1 MLWIKRINRFWRLH
15 HNRSLKADRQNLNM
29 IIAIDGPAGAGK
41 SSVARA
47 VAQQFHFAYID
58 SGAMYRALA
67 LAARE
72 AGLDATR
79 DAEKIVALA
88 QNLPLRFEDN
98 GRRIFIGAR
107 DVSTPI
113 RAPGMGEATSQIAAI
128 GAVRPAIVAQQQRL
142 GRDGAAQNGGAV
154 LEGRDIQ
161 TVVFPN
167 ADLKIFLTATPRTR
181 AERRLK
187 EWQHSNSQPDLAAL
201 ERVFAERD
209 ERDATR
215 ADSPLRAADDAV
227 HLPTDLLSAEQVV
240 AEIAHLVQQRL
251 ARKIGAR
258 ST

>member
-1 MLWIKRINRFWRLH
+1 
-15 HNRSLKADRQNLNM
+15 
-29 IIAIDGPAGAGK
+29 
-41 SSVARA
+41 VARGLA
-47 VAQQFHFAYID
+47 EQFHFAYID

-72 AGLDATR
+72 AGLDASCDR
-79 DAEKIVALA
+79 EKIVALA

-98 GRRIFIGAR
+98 GRKIFIGAR

-142 GRDGAAQNGGAV
+142 GREGEAQCGGAV

-161 TVVFPN
+161 TVVFPD
-167 ADLKIFLTATPRTR
+167 ADLKIFLTATPQAR
-181 AERRLK
+181 AQRRLK
-187 EWQHSNSQPDLAAL
+187 DWRQSEQQPDLEAL
-201 ERVFAERD
+201 ARDIAERD

-240 AEIAHLVQQRL
+240 MEIARLVQEIL
-251 ARKIGAR
+251 PKNAASKSGYSGAHR
-258 ST
+258 P

>member
-1 MLWIKRINRFWRLH
+1 
-15 HNRSLKADRQNLNM
+15 M

-41 SSVARA
+41 SSVARGLA
-47 VAQQFHFAYID
+47 EQFHFAYID

-72 AGLDATR
+72 AGLDASCDR
-79 DAEKIVALA
+79 EKIVALA

-98 GRRIFIGAR
+98 GRKIFIGAR

-142 GRDGAAQNGGAV
+142 GREGEAQCGGAV

-161 TVVFPN
+161 TVVFPD
-167 ADLKIFLTATPRTR
+167 ADLKIFLTATPQAR
-181 AERRLK
+181 AQRRLK
-187 EWQHSNSQPDLAAL
+187 DWRQSEQQPDLEAL
-201 ERVFAERD
+201 ARDIAERD

-240 AEIAHLVQQRL
+240 MEIARLVQEIL
-251 ARKIGAR
+251 PKNAASKSGHSGAHR
-258 ST
+258 P

>member
-1 MLWIKRINRFWRLH
+1 
-15 HNRSLKADRQNLNM
+15 M
-29 IIAIDGPAGAGK
+29 ILAIDGPAGAGK

-47 VAQQFHFAYID
+47 VAQQFGFAYID

-88 QNLPLRFEDN
+88 QTLPLRFEEN

-113 RAPGMGEATSQIAAI
+113 RAQGMGEATSQIAAI

-142 GRDGAAQNGGAV
+142 GRDGAAQSGGAV

-187 EWQHSNSQPDLAAL
+187 DWQESGDQPDLGAL
-201 ERVFAERD
+201 EREIAERD

-215 ADSPLRAADDAV
+215 AVSPLCAADDAV
-227 HLPTDLLSAEQVV
+227 HLPTDLLSAGQVV
-240 AEIAHLVQQRL
+240 AEIARLVQEILQQ
-251 ARKIGAR
+251 KETSESGAR
-258 ST
+258 AT